1 MVTCHDHL
9 DATIQFC
16 SLPTGENPREIAQ
29 MFSQSGSYSLTVSY
43 IEAQLKKIPLGW
55 VDAFTID
62 LYPADVRKTFAGASL
77 SNSERQE
84 ERGGGAICV

>member
-1 MVTCHDHL
+1 
-9 DATIQFC
+9 
-16 SLPTGENPREIAQ
+16 
-29 MFSQSGSYSLTVSY
+29 MFSQSGSYSLIVSY

-62 LYPADVRKTFAGASL
+62 LYPEDVRKTFAGASL

-84 ERGGGAICV
+84 EKLAGCNMRVDMYVSETTPMTRS